1 MNGEPRSKRPSVG
14 YLRVL
19 RASWKHR
26 DAHPTDRYARRDA
39 EFLPS
44 ALAVME
50 SPPHPAPRIVAITI
64 SALLAATLSWA
75 ALSEVDTYA
84 TAPGKVI
91 PKGRVQVIQ
100 AEETSRVSAIYV
112 KDGQHVQMGDPLID
126 LDNTETDADTKRIKS
141 DLMSAQVEAA
151 RSRALLDAVDHGGL
165 PILEPIAMLSPGM
178 RITEERV
185 LNGTISDVRSN
196 QAKLRADIAQARAS
210 KAQVAEEILKIE
222 KTLPIEERKE
232 EDYAQLIKRG
242 FVGKHDYYNEQQAVI
257 QQRQDLSEQ
266 RAKASELVAAQS
278 SAEEKL
284 ASYSSSQRR
293 GWLDAL
299 HESELKV
306 GELTQELV
314 KAERRGAVRHLTA
327 PMSGTVEQLAVH
339 TVGGVVTS
347 AQAVLNLVPDAGGI
361 EVEAIVNN
369 RDVGFVKPG
378 QEAEVKVETFPYA
391 RFGLLHGTVTQI
403 ADDARQDEKLGL
415 IFAAQVDLQSE
426 DMYISGRRVRL
437 KPGMAVTVE
446 IRTGRQ
452 RVLSFLMSPLI
463 QNVRESFHE
472 R

>member
-1 MNGEPRSKRPSVG
+1 
-14 YLRVL
+14 
-19 RASWKHR
+19 
-26 DAHPTDRYARRDA
+26 
-39 EFLPS
+39 
-44 ALAVME
+44 ME

-75 ALSEVDTYA
+75 ALSKVDTYA

>member
-1 MNGEPRSKRPSVG
+1 
-14 YLRVL
+14 
-19 RASWKHR
+19 
-26 DAHPTDRYARRDA
+26 
-39 EFLPS
+39 
-44 ALAVME
+44 ME
-50 SPPHPAPRIVAITI
+50 SPPHPAPRVVAITI
-64 SALLAATLSWA
+64 AALILVSLLWATLSK
-75 ALSEVDTYA
+75 VDTYA

-100 AEETSRVSAIYV
+100 PEETSRVSGIYV
-112 KDGQHVQMGDPLID
+112 KDGQHVRMGEPLID
-126 LDNTETDADTKRIKS
+126 LDVTETDADTNRVKR
-141 DLMSAQVEAA
+141 DLLSAQVEAA
-151 RSRALLDAVDHGGL
+151 RSRALLDAVDHGGS
-165 PILEPIAMLSPGM
+165 PTLELVPELSPSL

-185 LNGTISDVRSN
+185 LNGTLSDVHSN
-196 QAKLRADIAQARAS
+196 QAKLRADIAQAHAS
-210 KAQVAEEILKIE
+210 RAQVAEEIRKIE

-232 EDYAQLIKRG
+232 DDYAQLIKRG

-266 RAKASELVAAQS
+266 RAKASELASAQA

-299 HESELKV
+299 HESELKI

-314 KAERRGAVRHLTA
+314 KAQRRGAIRHLTS
-327 PMSGTVEQLAVH
+327 PVSGTVEQLAVH
-339 TVGGVVTS
+339 TIGGVVTS
-347 AQAVLNLVPDAGGI
+347 AQAVVNIVPDTGGI

-378 QEAEVKVETFPYA
+378 QDAEVKVETFPYA
-391 RFGLLHGTVTQI
+391 RFGLLHGTVKQI

-415 IFAAQVDLQSE
+415 IFATQVDLQSE
-426 DMYISGRRVRL
+426 DMYIGGRRVWL

-452 RVLSFLMSPLI
+452 RVLSYLLSPLV